1 MSYLWVIRMYS
12 KQYQRLQLLSILSDK
27 ALLKVIVGWSATA
40 ISAIIIQLLLQHSTL
55 NPSCSHFIVVFS
67 AALVMWI
74 FRLVPESVPAI
85 FIILSTFFLNINP
98 QQIILSG
105 FISDSF
111 FLTLSLLGIGSVVI
125 KSRLFYR
132 FALCLIYYLPPK
144 QTLLQKALFGMGAL
158 MTPIISVQSARLTL
172 MAPLLDDILT
182 SSKINPRSTSAN
194 ALACSG
200 FNGCILLSTI
210 FLTGK
215 SSNSVLY
222 AMLSQQN
229 TGQFSWF
236 NWLLAASFPG
246 VLLIGLFFFMQLKFF
261 KVKKSLNINK
271 FRLKKE
277 IFALGTISIEER
289 AALWGT
295 ATLLIGL
302 LFSSWQH
309 IPGIWICLSVFFVL
323 LFTGAMEYR
332 ELKTSINWTFL
343 FYLGAII
350 GIMRYIQTI
359 GIDLWLADQLLWI
372 ADISHGNIVLFI
384 TSIYLISW
392 LCGLVLGTMT
402 APALLF
408 TVLLPITQKA
418 GVNSWLVA
426 FIILMATEAWVF
438 PYQSNYYLCFE
449 ELLNKKKNFRLKP
462 LLRFNSLFAVLKLGI
477 LLTSIPFWHW
487 LKIL

>member
-1 MSYLWVIRMYS
+1 MSYLWIIRMYS

-27 ALLKVIVGWSATA
+27 SLPKVIIGWSTA
-40 ISAIIIQLLLQHSTL
+40 VITAMIIQLLLLHSSL
-55 NPSCSHFIVVFS
+55 NTNSSHFIVIFS

-105 FISDSF
+105 FVSDSF
-111 FLTLSLLGIGSVVI
+111 FLTLSFLGIGSVVI

-132 FALCLIYYLPPK
+132 LALYLIYYLPPK
-144 QTLLQKALFGMGAL
+144 QTLLQKTLFGIGAL

-182 SSKINPRSTSAN
+182 SSRIDPRSTSAN
-194 ALACSG
+194 ALACAA

-222 AMLSQQN
+222 SMLSQQN
-229 TGQFSWF
+229 TGQFSWL
-236 NWLLAASFPG
+236 NWLFAASFPG
-246 VLLIGLFFFMQLKFF
+246 LLLIGLFFIIQLKFF
-261 KVKKSLNINK
+261 KVQNSLNINK

-277 IFALGTISIEER
+277 IRSLGSITIDEC
-289 AALWGT
+289 AALLGT

-302 LFSSWQH
+302 LCSSWQH
-309 IPGIWICLSVFFVL
+309 IPGIGICLSVFFVL

-332 ELKTSINWTFL
+332 ELKTNINWTFL
-343 FYLGAII
+343 FYMGAII

-359 GIDLWLADQLLWI
+359 GIDLWLGTHLLWI
-372 ADISHGNIVLFI
+372 SDISNGSIILFI
-384 TSIYLISW
+384 SCIYLISW

-402 APALLF
+402 APALLL
-408 TVLLPITQKA
+408 TVLLPITQKT
-418 GVNSWLVA
+418 GVSSWLVA

-449 ELLNKKKNFRLKP
+449 ELLNKKKNFLLKP

-477 LLTSIPFWHW
+477 LIASIPFWRW
-487 LKIL
+487 LEIL